1 LTHLIISLHFRKDE
15 LVGKFQRDNKG
26 MDEEKANEEVL
37 KFLMDAEMVNAYV
50 KFEKD
55 KVLNPPNLKEEAE
68 QTLSDP
74 KTIATYAAWAVG
86 GAGFGVFRKEVI
98 EPKFASG
105 EWEEIHLGLP
115 SWIPQPEPAAI
126 SAVDAADSAVQA
138 VADVASTAVDGS
150 YVAMQAVQETVMS
163 AITISL

>member
-1 LTHLIISLHFRKDE
+1 LIISLRCRKEE
-15 LVGKFQRDNKG
+15 LVAKFQRDNKG
-26 MDEEKANEEVL
+26 MDEETANLEVL

-74 KTIATYAAWAVG
+74 KTIATYAAWAIG

-98 EPKFASG
+98 EPKYASG

-115 SWIPQPEPAAI
+115 SWIPQPEPA
-126 SAVDAADSAVQA
+126 VQA
-138 VADVASTAVDGS
+138 VTDIGSTAVDGS
-150 YVAMQAVQETVMS
+150 HVAMQAVQETVMS